1 MKHLMEFTVPSDCAG
16 TALRDYLRYNLSLS
30 AGLVKR
36 AKYREGGICIDGREV
51 HTDYILRGGEK
62 LTLTTESDDEFSSG
76 VEAVDG
82 NLDIIFEDD
91 EILVINKEGGM
102 PVHPSQNHH
111 TDSVANI
118 VAYRYK
124 NMIFRPVNR
133 LDKGTSG
140 LMVIAKNADICA
152 RLSSQLHTTFTKEYL
167 GICDGIFEQ
176 KSGVIDAPIGRV
188 EGSVIKREVRSD
200 GKSAKT
206 FFEVVKEHNN
216 RSLVRFTI
224 TTGRT
229 HQIRVHS
236 AYIGHS
242 ITGDFLYGTEDKS
255 LISRPALHACKIEF
269 DYRGKRVTFEAPLPE
284 DMKGLVY
291 ES

>member
-133 LDKGTSG
+133 LDKGTSA
-140 LMVIAKNADICA
+140 VFRSAF
-152 RLSSQLHTTFTKEYL
+152 LHL
-167 GICDGIFEQ
+167 
-176 KSGVIDAPIGRV
+176 
-188 EGSVIKREVRSD
+188 
-200 GKSAKT
+200 
-206 FFEVVKEHNN
+206 
-216 RSLVRFTI
+216 
-224 TTGRT
+224 
-229 HQIRVHS
+229 
-236 AYIGHS
+236 
-242 ITGDFLYGTEDKS
+242 
-255 LISRPALHACKIEF
+255 
-269 DYRGKRVTFEAPLPE
+269 
-284 DMKGLVY
+284 
-291 ES
+291 